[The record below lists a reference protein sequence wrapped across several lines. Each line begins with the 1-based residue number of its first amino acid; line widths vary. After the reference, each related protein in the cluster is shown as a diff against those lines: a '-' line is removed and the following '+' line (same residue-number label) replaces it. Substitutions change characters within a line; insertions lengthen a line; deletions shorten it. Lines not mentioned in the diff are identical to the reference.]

1 MRHWYIFMFRKR
13 TKSNILLNVPWEM
26 KNRIRQVDN
35 CFSNK
40 ITTDV
45 AVIDIKF
52 EVYTFKVLQWFFRLS
67 HRSRIFASKEIL
79 LTSKKSSKSEKVMLY
94 YAQPYHYLE
103 IREVLLH
110 SYFTSSAG
118 KNVLKTFQSYFYI
131 LMPNSILII
140 NMYEIAKNDE
150 LMCLK
155 LSININGKH
164 CLKMDVGF
172 LFSSLECFTFR
183 RNR

>member
-1 MRHWYIFMFRKR
+1 MLL
-13 TKSNILLNVPWEM
+13 SLILNSRFIHLRFCN
-26 KNRIRQVDN
+26 D
-35 CFSNK
+35 FS
-40 ITTDV
+40 DYL
-45 AVIDIKF
+45 IDQ
-52 EVYTFKVLQWFFRLS
+52 EYLHHVL
-67 HRSRIFASKEIL
+67 L

-94 YAQPYHYLE
+94 YAQQYHYLE
-103 IREVLLH
+103 IRKVFSH
-110 SYFTSSAG
+110 SYFTSSDD

>member
-1 MRHWYIFMFRKR
+1 MGNEKIELDRLTIVSQIRLQLMLL
-13 TKSNILLNVPWEM
+13 SLILNSRFIHSRFC
-26 KNRIRQVDN
+26 ND
-35 CFSNK
+35 FSGYL
-40 ITTDV
+40 
-45 AVIDIKF
+45 IDQEYF
-52 EVYTFKVLQWFFRLS
+52 S
-67 HRSRIFASKEIL
+67 
-79 LTSKKSSKSEKVMLY
+79 
-94 YAQPYHYLE
+94 
-103 IREVLLH
+103 H
-110 SYFTSSAG
+110 SYFTSSDY